1 MKKSLSVFFFIFFAA
16 FVRVSAQ
23 TDSLVNLP
31 NLLIPKFTKSVVKLK
46 SGEINTAYLNYN
58 KVDQEMVFMQNKLF
72 LVLDNPQLID
82 SVFMANRIFIPMEKG
97 FYEVLYKG
105 AVTLLLQNKSYVES
119 EGVPTA
125 YGAKSQTTSPNYV
138 RQIYG
143 ATGAIDLKIPRGYKV
158 VDDSQYWVRYNG
170 QLKSFDNKRL
180 FLKIFPD
187 KEKELSSFIDK
198 KKIDFKKADDVK
210 DLIAYCNTLFM

>member
-1 MKKSLSVFFFIFFAA
+1 MKKYLSVILLL
-16 FVRVSAQ
+16 VVGLSGLSAQ

-31 NLLIPKFTKSVVKLK
+31 NLLLPKFTKSVVKLK
-46 SGEINTAYLNYN
+46 SGEIKTAVLNYN
-58 KVDQEMVFMQNKLF
+58 KVDQEMVFMQQKLF
-72 LVLDNPQLID
+72 LILDNPKQVD
-82 SVFMANRIFIPMEKG
+82 SVFMANRTFVPMEKG

-105 AVTLLLQNKSYVES
+105 AVTLFKQHKSYVES

-143 ATGAIDLKIPRGYKV
+143 ATGAIDLKIPQGYKV
-158 VDDSQYWVRYNG
+158 VDDSQFWVMYNG
-170 QLKSFDNKRL
+170 QLRSFDNKRL

-198 KKIDFKKADDVK
+198 NKTDFKDVDK
-210 DLIAYCNTLFM
+210 VKSLIAYCNGLFM